1 MLRRTSGR
9 TWSPWREMERLQRDM
24 NRLFAGLPRERAL
37 SAVPSY
43 PVMNVWTNEEGAVVT
58 AELPG
63 CNPED
68 IDISVQNETLTVR
81 GSRQPGELQE
91 GQVYHRRERGCG
103 SFTRSFQLPFSVQAD
118 QVEAT
123 FAKGILS
130 IALPRAQVDKPKK
143 IAIKAS

>member
-1 MLRRTSGR
+1 MLRRTFGR
-9 TWSPWREMERLQRDM
+9 TLSPWREMERLQRDM

-37 SAVPSY
+37 SAAPSY
-43 PVMNVWTNEEGAVVT
+43 PAMNVWTNEEGAVVT

-63 CNPED
+63 CDPEN
-68 IDISVQNETLTVR
+68 IDISVQGETLTVH
-81 GSRQPGELQE
+81 GSRQPDELQE

-123 FAKGILS
+123 FSKGVLS
-130 IALPRAQVDKPKK
+130 ISLPRAEADKRKK
-143 IAIKAS
+143 IAIKAG